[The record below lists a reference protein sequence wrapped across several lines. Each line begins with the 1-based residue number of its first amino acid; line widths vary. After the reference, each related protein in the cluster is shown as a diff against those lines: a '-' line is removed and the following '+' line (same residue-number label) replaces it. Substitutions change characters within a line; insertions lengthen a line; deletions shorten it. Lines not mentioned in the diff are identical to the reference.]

1 MNTRLIQFRAKHY
14 ETGQWIYGA
23 YVPVTA
29 SHFPMIYT
37 LDGDRH
43 RVDENTVGQYA
54 GMYDDKEQ
62 EIYEGD
68 IVKYGNEKG
77 IVVFDDGRFLCDD
90 GGVHVEDLY
99 VAYYGSPLNIIGNI
113 HDNPELVVQEGGE

>member
-1 MNTRLIQFRAKHY
+1 
-14 ETGQWIYGA
+14 
-23 YVPVTA
+23 
-29 SHFPMIYT
+29 MIYT

-54 GMYDDKEQ
+54 GMCDDNEQ

-77 IVVFDDGRFLCDD
+77 IVVFDEGRFLCDD
-90 GGVHVEDLY
+90 RGIHVEDLY
-99 VAYYGSPLNIIGNI
+99 IAYFNNDCNIIGNI
-113 HDNPELVVQEGGE
+113 CDNPELMPEEDGK